1 MAHRLLF
8 LNETWRVVTQL
19 TDAQKYTSVCAV
31 FVDLLARYY
40 TERELL
46 VVLKGARALQ
56 LVLTACFSG
65 LLVFAHSHFFLSL
78 FFLLF
83 FFLINRRP
91 KDLARHISASS
102 ASDPIVMS
110 NLEKVVGVVTQNHG
124 SEIGEVLTSQHFM
137 AVLDLFQGIKK
148 SALCKKMLTRFV
160 QLPGTTDDVVVI
172 QTMFDLTRTLHDS
185 IDSLSFDDERRQ
197 VRTRIVQCT
206 AETFRANP
214 QLTI

>member
-1 MAHRLLF
+1 
-8 LNETWRVVTQL
+8 
-19 TDAQKYTSVCAV
+19 
-31 FVDLLARYY
+31 
-40 TERELL
+40 
-46 VVLKGARALQ
+46 
-56 LVLTACFSG
+56 
-65 LLVFAHSHFFLSL
+65 
-78 FFLLF
+78 
-83 FFLINRRP
+83 
-91 KDLARHISASS
+91 
-102 ASDPIVMS
+102 MS

-206 AETFRANP
+206 ADISCESATHN
-214 QLTI
+214 LTRSPYHHR